1 MNIANALPE
10 NVQKFGEYE
19 QFIYLGQDGKIVL
32 TNVEIENR
40 ANAIA
45 TNLKKL
51 GVEKGDIVG
60 VVLSNISEIPQ
71 TLNGIIRSGA
81 VFLPII
87 FVLTSS
93 EIRYILEDSQAKVVI
108 TEEKLWPKINEA
120 AQGLNCVQNIIVIGN
135 AEGPKVIRYSD
146 LLKGANE
153 KVNVVD
159 VADNDLAILM
169 YTSGTTGFPKGVMLT
184 HSGMKLSVKMATE
197 VWPHNNNTRGLIA
210 LPMNHIFG
218 VASCLEGYAAG
229 CASVLLSQFDPL
241 KVLEVIKDYKI
252 TLIGLVPTMITMM
265 MQVYDPIKHSMESI
279 DMIVSSGGPLAVE
292 TLEQAEKMFGVPIYQ
307 AYGMTEV
314 GGSIARQRKD
324 RPRKGGSTGFSLP
337 GLELK
342 LVDDNENEVPQGQ
355 DGEVV
360 CRGPV
365 VMKGY
370 LNKPE
375 ETADALRGGWLHSGD
390 LGRFDEEGELYLTGR
405 KKDLIIKG
413 GENIDPGVS
422 EDWLYKHPAVLEV
435 AVVGIPDKKYGEE
448 VAAVVVLKPGQ
459 KVTEEE
465 LISYVREHLHHFM
478 APNKVVIVDNLP
490 KTTMGKILKREIRS
504 KFKEGEWPIN
514 KDNKNVE

>member
-1 MNIANALPE
+1 MNIASALPE

-19 QFIYLGQDGKIVL
+19 QFVYLGQDGKIVL

-51 GVEKGDIVG
+51 GVKKGDIVG
-60 VVLSNISEIPQ
+60 VVLSNVSEIPQ

-87 FVLTSS
+87 FVLTPS
-93 EIRYILEDSQAKVVI
+93 EIHYILEDSQAKVVI
-108 TEEKLWPKINEA
+108 TEKKLWPKINEA
-120 AQGLNCVQNIIVIGN
+120 AQGIDCVQNIIVIGN
-135 AEGPKVIRYSD
+135 AEGPKVVRYSD

-159 VADNDLAILM
+159 VADDDLAILM
-169 YTSGTTGFPKGVMLT
+169 YTSGTTGLPKGVMLT
-184 HSGMKLSVKMATE
+184 HSGMRLSVKMATE
-197 VWPHNNNTRGLIA
+197 VWPHNHNTRGLVA

-218 VASCLEGYAAG
+218 VAACLEAYAAG
-229 CASVLLSQFDPL
+229 CTSVLLPRFDPL
-241 KVLEVIKDYKI
+241 KALEVIKDYKI

-265 MQVYDPIKHSMESI
+265 MQVYDPSKHSMESI
-279 DMIVSSGGPLAVE
+279 DMIVSSGSPLAVE

-314 GGSIARQRKD
+314 GGSIARQLKD

-342 LVDDNENEVPQGQ
+342 LVDSHGDQVPYGKE
-355 DGEVV
+355 GEII
-360 CRGPV
+360 CKGPG

-370 LNKPE
+370 WNKPE
-375 ETADALRGGWLHSGD
+375 LTAAVLKNGWLYTGD
-390 LGRFDEEGELYLTGR
+390 LGRLDEEGELYITGR

-422 EDWLYKHPAVLEV
+422 ENWFYKHPAILEA
-435 AVVGIPDKKYGEE
+435 AVVGIPDNKYGEE
-448 VAAVVVLKPGQ
+448 IAAAVVLKPGQ
-459 KVTEEE
+459 KVTEDE
-465 LISYVREHLHHFM
+465 LISYVREYVHHFS
-478 APNKVVIVDNLP
+478 APKKVFIMDALP
-490 KTTMGKILKREIRS
+490 KTTTGKILKREIKKQIKGR
-504 KFKEGEWPIN
+504 
-514 KDNKNVE
+514 